1 MEVKLWSIVIVR
13 VVVHAVLE
21 SVFALLLKSLALT
34 FGLLASSLVLAV
46 APELWLLRE
55 GLSVSMHVDFTL
67 VVLVSVVRWLNDM
80 SRLNDVSRLNY
91 VSRLDYVGWVNDYCW
106 LNEVARLV
114 LVTPL
119 VVVKH
124 IVLTRL
130 EMGILVAFMVMLGVL
145 F

>member
-13 VVVHAVLE
+13 VVVHTVLE

-34 FGLLASSLVLAV
+34 FGLFASSLVLAV

-80 SRLNDVSRLNY
+80 SRLNN
-91 VSRLDYVGWVNDYCW
+91 VSRLDYMGWVNDYCW

>member
-1 MEVKLWSIVIVR
+1 MVCMEVKLWSIVIVR

-34 FGLLASSLVLAV
+34 FGLFASSLVLAV

-80 SRLNDVSRLNY
+80 SRLNN
-91 VSRLDYVGWVNDYCW
+91 VSRLDYMGWVNDYCW

-114 LVTPL
+114 LMTPL

-145 F
+145 FKV